1 MDGKAARW
9 RMIVAWVLVVVA
21 AILTLVGALTIWV
34 KRQALD
40 TNNWVDTSGKLL
52 ENQQITDALSVYM
65 VNQLYQNVDVQARL
79 QQRLPDQ
86 LDPIA
91 PVLASTLRTALERTA
106 QELLQRPRVQ
116 QLWKLANRQAHGEFI
131 DILDNKNE
139 HLKTTNGNVVLDL
152 RPMIQNLEQQ
162 GGLASALAKKLPPD
176 AGQLVI

>member
-1 MDGKAARW
+1 
-9 RMIVAWVLVVVA
+9 
-21 AILTLVGALTIWV
+21 
-34 KRQALD
+34 
-40 TNNWVDTSGKLL
+40 
-52 ENQQITDALSVYM
+52 
-65 VNQLYQNVDVQARL
+65 
-79 QQRLPDQ
+79 
-86 LDPIA
+86 
-91 PVLASTLRTALERTA
+91 A

-176 AGQLVI
+176 AGQLVIMKSSQIDTGRKVVKAVRVFSVFLTIIVLALFAIAVWLARGRRRVLVLGSGISLLLAGLLILVARRFLGDYVVDAL